1 MGRDVILKKY
11 QQLILKERIEQYMA
25 IHNSQI
31 NYSMLISH
39 GKLLAKKYT
48 VTYPSCHT
56 KVNFTPGHRYTWTQY
71 QMISLVNINL
81 VLFYNPLCYIIY
93 IHTYIFLFVA
103 KKVKK
108 GSGKKSS
115 FESELTNIGRKS
127 VKGLRYK

>member
-1 MGRDVILKKY
+1 
-11 QQLILKERIEQYMA
+11 
-25 IHNSQI
+25 
-31 NYSMLISH
+31 
-39 GKLLAKKYT
+39 
-48 VTYPSCHT
+48 
-56 KVNFTPGHRYTWTQY
+56 
-71 QMISLVNINL
+71 MISLVNINL

-108 GSGKKSS
+108 SSGKKSS

>member
-1 MGRDVILKKY
+1 MPNT
-11 QQLILKERIEQYMA
+11 A
-25 IHNSQI
+25 ST
-31 NYSMLISH
+31 LISH

-56 KVNFTPGHRYTWTQY
+56 KMNFSPGHRYTWTRHP
-71 QMISLVNINL
+71 MISLVNINL
-81 VLFYNPLCYIIY
+81 VLFYNRLCYIIY